1 MSTVKST
8 FVQIIKRK
16 ETLLFLILFIS
27 GLSLLGWMMDKIIL
41 TSVSLKYIPIAP
53 STALIFVVLSILSL
67 ITNKFENQYISK
79 SVGIIILL
87 LVVLFCVDII
97 LNYFFNFKWDIE
109 NILIKIPS
117 TLGNVPIGR
126 MSPITALLFI
136 FICIGI
142 ISNRRKNSQI
152 VKYIGGSFSLLLI
165 LISSILSIG
174 YLYKA
179 PLLYGSTI
187 IPVALPTTI
196 CFLLFSITLLRSY
209 ELKFWTFNL
218 IKDNKITIQLLKS
231 LLPIVLI
238 IIVLQGFLNI
248 VWFSK
253 NINPAFSAALIAMIL
268 VGIIILVVS
277 GMSSNIGTQLMKV
290 EKELQESENILKER
304 IKELNGTYSLGL
316 LAEKFQEQED
326 IYNDFVNIIAP
337 KSMQFSEKV
346 FVSLEV
352 EGKRYCNIEDF
363 DLLPTWKYLSAPI
376 NILGKPQGELIV
388 AYTEDLPFI
397 DYYEQKLIESYA
409 ERISKISERMKTRR
423 ILEESESN
431 YRTIADYNYDW
442 EYWLTNDKKFK
453 YISPSCEKIS
463 GYAPNDFFKNPDLF
477 TQIIHHEDLPI
488 YEKHLELVGKGEK
501 CLGIDYRIITH
512 SGDSCWINH
521 VCQTVF
527 DRDGNNMG
535 RRGRNSDITIKKNA
549 EIQIKELNRKLI
561 ELNADKDRFI
571 SILGHDLKN
580 PFNNILGFSEILTDE
595 IGSLNKEEIKDIAK
609 NINKSANL
617 TNNLLE
623 DILMWARSQQGKI
636 TFEKQQLNFAD
647 ICRNIVEVLKPNAFA
662 KGITISCTDEN
673 PINVFADKDM
683 LKAVILNLV
692 SNAIKFTTNG
702 GEIIINAKQTES
714 DVLISVSDNGI
725 GIEKEDLSKLFDL
738 SEVLTTKGTA
748 GETGTGLGLLL
759 CKEFVEKHQ
768 GKIWVESEV
777 GKGSDFKFTLP
788 SNAEPNEVNV
798 VENVISDG
806 EVDSKISNLKV
817 LITDDNEASRKL
829 LGISVKQ
836 FAKEISYATNGFE
849 AVVAGKDN
857 PDIDVILMD
866 IKMPEMDGFEAT
878 RQIRQFNKEVVII
891 VQTAFSD
898 SGEKEK
904 AEEAGCSDFIT
915 KPINKT
921 LLQEL
926 IKTHFNK

>member
-142 ISNRRKNSQI
+142 ISNKRKNSQL

-290 EKELQESENILKER
+290 EKELQESEYILKER

-326 IYNDFVNIIAP
+326 IYNEFVNIIAP
-337 KSMQFSEKV
+337 QSMQFSEKV

-595 IGSLNKEEIKDIAK
+595 IDSFNKYEITEIAK
-609 NINKSANL
+609 NINKSAQI
-617 TNNLLE
+617 TNKLLE
-623 DILMWARSQQGKI
+623 DILMWARTQQGKI
-636 TFEKQQLNFAD
+636 PYKPQILYFRDIYMNTFEILSPIA
-647 ICRNIVEVLKPNAFA
+647 NA
-662 KGITISCTDEN
+662 KNITINYSETDHL
-673 PINVFADKDM
+673 IVFADADM
-683 LKAVILNLV
+683 LKTVMRNLV
-692 SNAIKFTTNG
+692 SNAIKFTNNSG
-702 GEIIINAKQTES
+702 SIKIKAKENSGNVT
-714 DVLISVSDNGI
+714 IAVSDNGI
-725 GIEKEDLSKLFDL
+725 GIEPDELKKLFNI
-738 SEVLTTKGTA
+738 SEILTTKGTA

-759 CKEFVEKHQ
+759 CKEFVEKH
-768 GKIWVESEV
+768 GGIIWVESEV
-777 GKGSDFKFTLP
+777 SKGSDFKFTLP
-788 SNAEPNEVNV
+788 IFTE
-798 VENVISDG
+798 
-806 EVDSKISNLKV
+806 
-817 LITDDNEASRKL
+817 
-829 LGISVKQ
+829 SVMT
-836 FAKEISYATNGFE
+836 TN
-849 AVVAGKDN
+849 N
-857 PDIDVILMD
+857 
-866 IKMPEMDGFEAT
+866 
-878 RQIRQFNKEVVII
+878 
-891 VQTAFSD
+891 
-898 SGEKEK
+898 
-904 AEEAGCSDFIT
+904 
-915 KPINKT
+915 
-921 LLQEL
+921 
-926 IKTHFNK
+926 